1 VHLFYQK
8 KQLLTAFFLVKFLVA
23 QIFQKAINTNTR
35 QFFVWYLLTCFY
47 TPTTRYFYF
56 NRQNG
61 LFIF

>member
-1 VHLFYQK
+1 MYLFYQK
-8 KQLLTAFFLVKFLVA
+8 KQLLTVSVLVKFLVA

-47 TPTTRYFYF
+47 VPTIWYFYF
-56 NRQNG
+56 KQQNG